1 MANAAEMQ
9 VRFDRVISA
18 IRALI
23 DSLTAR
29 DAAWEELK
37 KGTAGV
43 YAGSAMACM
52 SARQTFEDE
61 MPTMEALLLA
71 LRDNHY
77 KDPTWPADGGDDVKL
92 LRLVWCSIH
101 KTIETGKSFAPDD
114 IGAMRN
120 LCAALERARD
130 STLSTMTA
138 TNNRESKK
146 TGRPKGASLSKDEK
160 DCIRCY
166 REGKKIG
173 EIDDMMIQRKGSKR
187 KNGEKWK
194 WGTANKVIEA
204 AKSRGE
210 IPRKSRGKIS

>member
-1 MANAAEMQ
+1 MANHAEMQ
-9 VRFDRVISA
+9 VRFDRVINA

-23 DSLTAR
+23 DSLTAQ
-29 DAAWEELK
+29 DAAWEEFK

-43 YAGSAMACM
+43 YADSAMACI
-52 SARQTFEDE
+52 SARQAFEDE
-61 MPTMEALLLA
+61 MPTMEALLIA

-77 KDPTWPADGGDDVKL
+77 KDPTWPADGGDDVKI

-114 IGAMRN
+114 IGGMRN

-138 TNNRESKK
+138 TNNRKSKR
-146 TGRPKGASLSKDEK
+146 TGRPKGASLSKDETACLHYY
-160 DCIRCY
+160 DD
-166 REGKKIG
+166 GKKPS
-173 EIDDMMIQRKGSKR
+173 EIDEIMIGKKGSKR

-194 WGTANKVIEA
+194 WGTATKVIEA

-210 IPRKSRGKIS
+210 IPRKSRDKVM